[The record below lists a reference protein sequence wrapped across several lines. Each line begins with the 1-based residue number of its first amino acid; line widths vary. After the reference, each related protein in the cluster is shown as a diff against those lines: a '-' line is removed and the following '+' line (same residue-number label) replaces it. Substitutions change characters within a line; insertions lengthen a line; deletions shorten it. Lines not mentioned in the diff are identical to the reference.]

1 MWDRKAFIILLTIL
15 FRLFSYTT
23 FLSFLIKRTFG
34 QNENSSLYLDANCK
48 DMAAC
53 MEKEELL

>member
-1 MWDRKAFIILLTIL
+1 MWDRKTFRILLTIL

-23 FLSFLIKRTFG
+23 FLSFLIKRTIE
-34 QNENSSLYLDANCK
+34 QNENSGLYLDTNCK